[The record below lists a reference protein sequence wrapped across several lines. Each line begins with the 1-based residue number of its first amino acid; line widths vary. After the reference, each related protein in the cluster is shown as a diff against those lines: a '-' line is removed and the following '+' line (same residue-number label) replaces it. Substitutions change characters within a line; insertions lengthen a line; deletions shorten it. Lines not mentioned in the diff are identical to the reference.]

1 VFVQLCRADG
11 KTTLDTL
18 HRTAVGLIGRALQK
32 LGIIPAGAMDS
43 DVQRVW
49 HGPLRGDRDRAA
61 TPGPPL

>member
-18 HRTAVGLIGRALQK
+18 HRAAVGLIGRALQK
-32 LGIIPAGAMDS
+32 LGIIPADAKDS

-49 HGPLRGDRDRAA
+49 HGMAWHGMAH
-61 TPGPPL
+61 